1 MNEELDKHEDKSQRM
16 QIAKRGGVSG
26 SIGCVDNFLID
37 KTILVDAVRNR
48 KNLSWTWIEVEKAFD
63 SVSHNWFIRYWLNL
77 RLAINSSE

>member
-1 MNEELDKHEDKSQRM
+1 M

-26 SIGCVDNFLID
+26 SMGCVDNFLID

-63 SVSHNWFIRYWLNL
+63 SVSHNWFIRY
-77 RLAINSSE
+77 